1 MIGSRL
7 FLRLAARS
15 PGQCGARLC
24 EAIATKTKATVNSL
38 FENHSIPILLYFTYS
53 VCGQFSENCKS

>member
-7 FLRLAARS
+7 FLRLAAGS

-24 EAIATKTKATVNSL
+24 EAIATKTKATANSL
-38 FENHSIPILLYFTYS
+38 FENHSIPI
-53 VCGQFSENCKS
+53 